1 MERMQFQKTN
11 SDGKKV
17 LCEVIATY
25 HHDEDNKDYI
35 VYTDNTLDE
44 NKKLRIYYA
53 LYENVNNEIKL
64 IEVKTNKEKQVG
76 IELIKAILEK
86 LNS

>member
-1 MERMQFQKTN
+1 MMKIIKN
-11 SDGKKV
+11 
-17 LCEVIATY
+17 
-25 HHDEDNKDYI
+25 YI

-53 LYENVNNEIKL
+53 LYESVNNEIKL
-64 IEVKTNKEKQVG
+64 IEVKTNKEKQIG